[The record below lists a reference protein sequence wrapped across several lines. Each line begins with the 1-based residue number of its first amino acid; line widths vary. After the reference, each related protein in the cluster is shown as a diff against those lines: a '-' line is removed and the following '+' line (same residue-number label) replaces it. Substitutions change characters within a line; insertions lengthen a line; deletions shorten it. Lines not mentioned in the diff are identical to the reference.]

1 MKRSIKHELTGDLLI
16 NNIAYAMNYI
26 RRQKLQDK
34 DFDDFIINLIQ
45 FTPKYRFNFEKN
57 YKKQMVK

>member
-1 MKRSIKHELTGDLLI
+1 
-16 NNIAYAMNYI
+16 MNYI